1 MKRVRVGQQRER
13 ERERERDSRVRC
25 ELWREQG
32 KGGKDMKTDGLL
44 EV

>member
-1 MKRVRVGQQRER
+1 MEREEGQGLGSRER
-13 ERERERDSRVRC
+13 GIESDSRVRC